1 MQSSM
6 HLGILRAT
14 LRVVS
19 ASAVLLVP
27 SLAARSAAAQAAAA
41 PRAAPRA
48 LAGLDQVV
56 TSLMKEWHVPGL
68 AIGVIQDGRPVLL
81 KGYGFRDVEHNL
93 PVTPRTLMA
102 IGSNS
107 KSFTVVLMG
116 MLVDSGKLDWDKPVR
131 DYLPDFQL
139 HDELASR
146 EMTPRDLVTHRS
158 GLPRHDL
165 FWYGGSLSREEM
177 YRRLKYLEP
186 NASFRSRWQYQ
197 NLMFMTAGYLI
208 EKRTGRSWDDLIRER
223 LFAPL
228 GMTRSNTSVRDLPP
242 SDDAALAYVWR
253 TCPAEHAAANGS
265 ARSRGGS
272 VGVGVGAGADTVSCG
287 LVKVPY
293 RNIDAVAPA
302 GSINSSVE
310 EMLHY
315 VQFHIDSGRYEGRVI
330 LSKDNDMLMQTPQ
343 TLVGP
348 QPIWPDD
355 FGFATY
361 GLGLAVMPY
370 RGHKLGQHGGG
381 LDGFISQMSWL
392 PKERIG
398 VVVLTNMSGN
408 NPVPNL
414 VTENVLDWL
423 LSLAPF
429 DWVGRARQQT
439 QEAQAAEKKQ
449 RDERAAARKPN
460 TTPSHELA
468 AYAGTYENV
477 GYGRVT
483 VRGNGPVLE
492 LSFTGFTARLKHYHY
507 DIFEVDDPAEL
518 QPLSGLVT
526 FLMNQKGDIDRIA
539 IPFEPSV
546 KDIEFTRVKNP

>member
-1 MQSSM
+1 MQ
-6 HLGILRAT
+6 LRILASLLLAPIFART
-14 LRVVS
+14 VV
-19 ASAVLLVP
+19 
-27 SLAARSAAAQAAAA
+27 AQA
-41 PRAAPRA
+41 PRAPAPAPAPAPAARATSRA
-48 LAGLDQVV
+48 LSGLDQFV
-56 TSLMKEWHVPGL
+56 TAQMTEWHVPGL
-68 AIGVIQDGRPVLL
+68 ALGIIQDGRVVLL
-81 KGYGFRDVEHNL
+81 KGYGFRDVEQKL

-116 MLVDSGKLDWDKPVR
+116 MLADSGKLDWDKPVR

-139 HDELASR
+139 HDELAS
-146 EMTPRDLVTHRS
+146 EAMTPRDLVTHRS

-165 FWYGGSLSREEM
+165 FWYGGSLGREEM

-186 NASFRSRWQYQ
+186 NTSFRGRWQYQ
-197 NLMFMTAGYLI
+197 NLMFMTAGYLV

-223 LFAPL
+223 IFGPL
-228 GMTRSNTSVRDLPP
+228 GMSRSNTSVRDLPA

-253 TCPAEHAAANGS
+253 TCPATAVANGA
-265 ARSRGGS
+265 ARSPGGN
-272 VGVGVGAGADTVSCG
+272 GAAGADGCG

-315 VQFHIDSGRYEGRVI
+315 IQFHIDSGRYEGRVI
-330 LSKDNDMLMQTPQ
+330 LSKANDMLMQTPQ

-370 RGHKLGQHGGG
+370 RGHKLVQHGGG
-381 LDGFISQMSWL
+381 IDGFISQMSWL

-414 VTENVLDWL
+414 VTENVLDRL
-423 LSLAPF
+423 LGLAPF

-439 QEAQAAEKKQ
+439 QEAEAAQKKQ

-468 AYAGTYENV
+468 AYAGTYENP

-483 VRGNGPVLE
+483 VRANGPVLE

-507 DIFEVDDPAEL
+507 DTFEVDDPAEL
-518 QPLSGLVT
+518 QPLSGLVM
-526 FLMNQKGDIDRIA
+526 FLMDQKGDIDRIA
-539 IPFEPSV
+539 VPFEPSV

>member
-1 MQSSM
+1 MQPTGQ
-6 HLGILRAT
+6 LRILASLLVAPLVARPLVAQAVPPPPPRAT
-14 LRVVS
+14 
-19 ASAVLLVP
+19 A
-27 SLAARSAAAQAAAA
+27 
-41 PRAAPRA
+41 RA
-48 LAGLDQVV
+48 LGGFDEFVKSV
-56 TSLMKEWHVPGL
+56 MEEWHIPGL
-68 AIGVIQDGRPVLL
+68 AIGIIQDGRPVLL
-81 KGYGFRDVEHNL
+81 KGYGFRDLERKL

-116 MLVDSGKLDWDKPVR
+116 MLVDSSKLDWDKPVR

-139 HDELASR
+139 HDEFATR

-165 FWYGGSLSREEM
+165 FWYGGSLGREEM

-197 NLMFMTAGYLI
+197 NLMFMTAGYLV

-223 LFAPL
+223 LFTPL
-228 GMTRSNTSVRDLPP
+228 GMARSNTSVRDLPA

-253 TCPAEHAAANGS
+253 HCPAEHTAANGS
-265 ARSRGGS
+265 AAPGGT
-272 VGVGVGAGADTVSCG
+272 AGPAADSCG

-293 RNIDAVAPA
+293 RNLDAIAPA
-302 GSINSSVE
+302 GAINSSVE

-315 VQFHIDSGRYEGRVI
+315 VQFHIDSGRYNGRPI
-330 LSKDNDMLMQTPQ
+330 LSKENEVLMQTPQ
-343 TLVGP
+343 MLIGS
-348 QPIWPDD
+348 QDIWPDE
-355 FGFATY
+355 FGVAAY
-361 GLGLAVMPY
+361 GLGLAVTVY
-370 RGHKLGQHGGG
+370 RGHKLVQHGGG
-381 LDGFISQMSWL
+381 IDGFISQMSWL
-392 PKERIG
+392 PQERIG

-408 NPVPNL
+408 NPVPNM
-414 VTENVLDWL
+414 VTENVLDRL
-423 LSLAPF
+423 LSLPPI
-429 DWVGRARQQT
+429 DWAARARKQQ
-439 QEAQAAEKKQ
+439 QNAEAQQKKE

-460 TTPSHELA
+460 TAPSHELA
-468 AYAGTYENV
+468 AYAGTYEHP

-483 VRGNGPVLE
+483 VRANGPVLE
-492 LSFTGFTARLKHYHY
+492 LSFTDFTARLKHYHY

-518 QPLSGLVT
+518 QPLSGLVM
-526 FLMNQKGDIDRIA
+526 FLMDQKGDIGRLA

>member
-1 MQSSM
+1 MQFR
-6 HLGILRAT
+6 IL
-14 LRVVS
+14 
-19 ASAVLLVP
+19 ASLLVAP
-27 SLAARSAAAQAAAA
+27 IFARTVVAQA
-41 PRAAPRA
+41 PRAAAPASAPASRATQRA
-48 LAGLDQVV
+48 LSGVDQFVASQM
-56 TSLMKEWHVPGL
+56 TEWHVPGL
-68 AIGVIQDGRPVLL
+68 ALGIIQDGRVVLL
-81 KGYGFRDVEHNL
+81 KGYGFRDVDQKL

-116 MLVDSGKLDWDKPVR
+116 MLVDSGKLSWDKPVR

-139 HDELASR
+139 HDELAS
-146 EMTPRDLVTHRS
+146 EAMTPRDLVTHRS

-165 FWYGGSLSREEM
+165 LWYGGSQGREEM
-177 YRRLKYLEP
+177 YRLLKYLEP
-186 NASFRSRWQYQ
+186 NTSFRGRWQYQ
-197 NLMFMTAGYLI
+197 NLMFMTAGYLV

-228 GMTRSNTSVRDLPP
+228 KMARSNTSVRDLPA

-253 TCPAEHAAANGS
+253 RCPAAQTAATGDAS
-265 ARSRGGS
+265 APGGT
-272 VGVGVGAGADTVSCG
+272 GGADAPSCG

-355 FGFATY
+355 FGMATY

-370 RGHKLGQHGGG
+370 RGHKLVQHGGG
-381 LDGFISQMSWL
+381 IDGFISQMSWL

-414 VTENVLDWL
+414 VTENVLDRL
-423 LSLAPF
+423 LGLVPF

-439 QEAQAAEKKQ
+439 QEGEAAQKKQ

-468 AYAGTYENV
+468 AYAGTYETP

-483 VRGNGPVLE
+483 VRANGPVLE

-526 FLMNQKGDIDRIA
+526 FLMDQKGDIDRIT

>member
-1 MQSSM
+1 MQ
-6 HLGILRAT
+6 LRILASLLVAPIFARTVVAQALPAPAPAPASRAT
-14 LRVVS
+14 
-19 ASAVLLVP
+19 
-27 SLAARSAAAQAAAA
+27 
-41 PRAAPRA
+41 PRA
-48 LAGLDQVV
+48 LSGVDQFV
-56 TSLMKEWHVPGL
+56 TSQMTEWHVPGL
-68 AIGVIQDGRPVLL
+68 ALGIIQDGRVVLL
-81 KGYGFRDVEHNL
+81 KGYGFRDVEQKL

-139 HDELASR
+139 HDELAS
-146 EMTPRDLVTHRS
+146 EAMTPRDLVTHRS

-165 FWYGGSLSREEM
+165 FWYGGSLGREEM
-177 YRRLKYLEP
+177 YRRLRYLEP
-186 NASFRSRWQYQ
+186 STSFRGRWQYQ
-197 NLMFMTAGYLI
+197 NLMYMTAGLLL
-208 EKRTGRSWDDLIRER
+208 ERRTGRSWDDLIRER
-223 LFAPL
+223 IFAPL
-228 GMTRSNTSVRDLPP
+228 GMTRSNTSVRDLPA

-253 TCPAEHAAANGS
+253 PCPAEHAAGNGS
-265 ARSRGGS
+265 AAARGGTTGPS
-272 VGVGVGAGADTVSCG
+272 ADACG

-315 VQFHIDSGRYEGRVI
+315 IQFHVDSGRYEGRVI
-330 LSKDNDMLMQTPQ
+330 LSKNNEAQMQTPQ

-355 FGFATY
+355 FGMATY

-370 RGHKLGQHGGG
+370 RGHKLVQHGGG
-381 LDGFISQMSWL
+381 IDGFISQMSWL

-414 VTENVLDWL
+414 VTENVLDRL
-423 LSLAPF
+423 LGLAPF

-439 QEAQAAEKKQ
+439 QEAEAAQKKQ

-468 AYAGTYENV
+468 AYAGTYEHP

-483 VRGNGPVLE
+483 VRANGPVLE

-526 FLMNQKGDIDRIA
+526 FLMDQKGDIDRIA
-539 IPFEPSV
+539 VPFEPSV
-546 KDIEFTRVKNP
+546 KNIEFTRVKNP

>member
-1 MQSSM
+1 MQFR
-6 HLGILRAT
+6 ILASLVIAPMLAGTVTAQAPQAPAPAPAARAT
-14 LRVVS
+14 
-19 ASAVLLVP
+19 
-27 SLAARSAAAQAAAA
+27 
-41 PRAAPRA
+41 PRA
-48 LAGLDQVV
+48 LSGLDQFVSSQM
-56 TSLMKEWHVPGL
+56 TEWHVPGL
-68 AIGVIQDGRPVLL
+68 ALGIIQDGRVVLL
-81 KGYGFRDVEHNL
+81 KGYGFRDVAQKM

-139 HDELASR
+139 HDELAS
-146 EMTPRDLVTHRS
+146 EAMTPRDLVTHRS

-165 FWYGGSLSREEM
+165 FWYGGSLGREEM
-177 YRRLKYLEP
+177 YRRLKDLEP
-186 NASFRSRWQYQ
+186 NTSFRGRWQYQ
-197 NLMFMTAGYLI
+197 NLMFMTAGYLV
-208 EKRTGRSWDDLIRER
+208 EKRTGRSWDELVRQRI
-223 LFAPL
+223 FAPL
-228 GMTRSNTSVRDLPP
+228 GMTRSNTSVRDLPS

-253 TCPAEHAAANGS
+253 PCRAGQTAAT
-265 ARSRGGS
+265 
-272 VGVGVGAGADTVSCG
+272 GVGAAPGGDGGTDEPSCG

-315 VQFHIDSGRYEGRVI
+315 IQFHIDSGRYEGREI
-330 LSKDNDMLMQTPQ
+330 LSKNNDVQMQTPQ
-343 TLVGP
+343 KLVGA

-355 FGFATY
+355 FGMATY

-370 RGHKLGQHGGG
+370 RGHKLVQHGGG
-381 LDGFISQMSWL
+381 IDGFISQMSWL

-414 VTENVLDWL
+414 VSEYVLDRL
-423 LSLAPF
+423 LGLAPF

-439 QEAQAAEKKQ
+439 EEAEAAQKKQ

-468 AYAGTYENV
+468 AYAGTYENS

-483 VRGNGPVLE
+483 VRANGSVLE

-507 DIFEVDDPAEL
+507 DIFEVDDPAEI

-526 FLMNQKGDIDRIA
+526 FLMNQKGDIDRIT

-546 KDIEFTRVKNP
+546 KDIEFTRVQ

>member
-1 MQSSM
+1 MQFR
-6 HLGILRAT
+6 ILASLLVAPIFARTVIAQAPAPAPAPASRAT
-14 LRVVS
+14 
-19 ASAVLLVP
+19 
-27 SLAARSAAAQAAAA
+27 Q
-41 PRAAPRA
+41 RA
-48 LAGLDQVV
+48 LSGLDQFVASQM
-56 TSLMKEWHVPGL
+56 TEWHVPGL
-68 AIGVIQDGRPVLL
+68 ALGIIQDGRVVLL
-81 KGYGFRDVEHNL
+81 KGYGFRDVDQKM

-116 MLVDSGKLDWDKPVR
+116 MLVDSSKLDWDKPVR

-139 HDELASR
+139 HDELAT
-146 EMTPRDLVTHRS
+146 EAMTPRDLVIHRS

-165 FWYGGSLSREEM
+165 FWYGGSLGREEM

-186 NASFRSRWQYQ
+186 NTSFRGRWQYQ
-197 NLMFMTAGYLI
+197 NLMFMTAGYLV

-223 LFAPL
+223 LFTPL
-228 GMTRSNTSVRDLPP
+228 KMARSNTSVRDLPA

-253 TCPAEHAAANGS
+253 PCPAAPTAATGDAS
-265 ARSRGGS
+265 APGGT
-272 VGVGVGAGADTVSCG
+272 GGADGSSCG
-287 LVKVPY
+287 LVKVSY

-315 VQFHIDSGRYEGRVI
+315 VQFHIDSGRYEGRAI
-330 LSKDNDMLMQTPQ
+330 LSKANDMLMQTPQ

-355 FGFATY
+355 FGMATY

-370 RGHKLGQHGGG
+370 RGHKLVQHGGG
-381 LDGFISQMSWL
+381 IDGFISQMSWL

-414 VTENVLDWL
+414 VTENVLDRL
-423 LSLAPF
+423 LGLAPF

-439 QEAQAAEKKQ
+439 QEGEAAQKKQ

-468 AYAGTYENV
+468 AYAGTYETP

-483 VRGNGPVLE
+483 VRANGPVLE

-507 DIFEVDDPAEL
+507 DIFEVDDPAEI

-526 FLMNQKGDIDRIA
+526 FLMDQKGDIDRIA

>member
-1 MQSSM
+1 M
-6 HLGILRAT
+6 LRFPMRWLPVFLAT
-14 LRVVS
+14 L
-19 ASAVLLVP
+19 AVRAV
-27 SLAARSAAAQAAAA
+27 AAQAVA
-41 PRAAPRA
+41 PPRGSARA
-48 LAGLDQVV
+48 LAGLDPFVA
-56 TSLMKEWHVPGL
+56 SLMKEWHVPGL

-81 KGYGFRDVEHNL
+81 KGYGFRDMEHQL

-139 HDELASR
+139 HDELASQ

-165 FWYGGSLSREEM
+165 FWYGGSLGREEM
-177 YRRLKYLEP
+177 YRRLRYLEP
-186 NASFRSRWQYQ
+186 NVSFRSRWQYQ
-197 NLMFMTAGYLI
+197 NLMFMTAGYLV

-228 GMTRSNTSVRDLPP
+228 GMTRSNTSVRDLPS

-253 TCPAEHAAANGS
+253 TCPAEHAAANG
-265 ARSRGGS
+265 AAPAPGGS
-272 VGVGVGAGADTVSCG
+272 AGASADACG

-315 VQFHIDSGRYEGRVI
+315 VQFHIDSGRYEGRVL
-330 LSKDNDMLMQTPQ
+330 LSKNNDMQMQTPQ
-343 TLVGP
+343 MLVGP

-355 FGFATY
+355 FGLATY

-370 RGHKLGQHGGG
+370 RGHKLVQHGGG
-381 LDGFISQMSWL
+381 IDGFISQMSWL

-408 NPVPNL
+408 NPVPNI
-414 VTENVLDWL
+414 VTENVLDRL
-423 LSLAPF
+423 LGLAPF
-429 DWVGRARQQT
+429 DWNARARQRT
-439 QEAQAAEKKQ
+439 QEAEAAAKKQ

-468 AYAGTYENV
+468 AYAGIYEHPA
-477 GYGRVT
+477 YGRLT
-483 VRGNGPVLE
+483 VRTAGNTLE
-492 LSFTGFTARLKHYHY
+492 VSFADYTARLKHYHY
-507 DIFEVDDPAEL
+507 DLFEVDDPSEIV
-518 QPLSGLVT
+518 PLSGILT
-526 FLMNQKGDIDRIA
+526 FRMDQKGDIDRIA
-539 IPFEPSV
+539 VPFEPSV
-546 KDIEFTRVKNP
+546 KDIEFTRVKTP

>member
-1 MQSSM
+1 MQ
-6 HLGILRAT
+6 LRIL
-14 LRVVS
+14 
-19 ASAVLLVP
+19 ASLLVAP
-27 SLAARSAAAQAAAA
+27 LVARTVVAQA
-41 PRAAPRA
+41 PRAPAARATPRA
-48 LAGLDQVV
+48 LSGLDQFVASQM
-56 TSLMKEWHVPGL
+56 TEWHVPGL
-68 AIGVIQDGRPVLL
+68 SVGIIQDGRVVLL
-81 KGYGFRDVEHNL
+81 KGYGFRDVEQKL

-139 HDELASR
+139 QDELASQA
-146 EMTPRDLVTHRS
+146 MTPRDLVTHRS
-158 GLPRHDL
+158 GLARHDL
-165 FWYGGSLSREEM
+165 FWYGGSLGREEM
-177 YRRLKYLEP
+177 YRRLRYLEP
-186 NASFRSRWQYQ
+186 TTSFRGRWQYQ
-197 NLMFMTAGYLI
+197 NLMYMTAGLMV
-208 EKRTGRSWDDLIRER
+208 ERRTGKSWDELIRER
-223 LFAPL
+223 IFAPL
-228 GMTRSNTSVRDLPP
+228 GMARSNTSVRDLPA

-253 TCPAEHAAANGS
+253 PCPAEHAAASGS
-265 ARSRGGS
+265 AAAPGGT
-272 VGVGVGAGADTVSCG
+272 AGPSADTCG

-310 EMLHY
+310 EMLRY
-315 VQFHIDSGRYEGRVI
+315 VQFHIDSGRYEGREI
-330 LSKDNDMLMQTPQ
+330 LSKNNDVQMQTPQ

-355 FGFATY
+355 FGMATY

-370 RGHKLGQHGGG
+370 RGHKLVQHGGG
-381 LDGFISQMSWL
+381 IDGFISQMSWL

-414 VTENVLDWL
+414 VTESVLDRL
-423 LSLAPF
+423 LGLTPF

-439 QEAQAAEKKQ
+439 QEAEAAEKKQ

-468 AYAGTYENV
+468 AYAGTYEHP

-483 VRGNGPVLE
+483 VRANGPTLE
-492 LSFTGFTARLKHYHY
+492 LSFTDFTARLKHYHY

-526 FLMNQKGDIDRIA
+526 FLMDQKGDIDRIA
-539 IPFEPSV
+539 VPFEPSV
-546 KDIEFTRVKNP
+546 KDIAFTRVKNP

>member
-1 MQSSM
+1 MQ
-6 HLGILRAT
+6 LRILAALLVAPVLARTVAAQTPRPSAARAT
-14 LRVVS
+14 
-19 ASAVLLVP
+19 
-27 SLAARSAAAQAAAA
+27 
-41 PRAAPRA
+41 PRA
-48 LAGLDQVV
+48 LSGLDQFV
-56 TSLMKEWHVPGL
+56 TSQMTEWHVPGL
-68 AIGVIQDGRPVLL
+68 ALGIIQDGRVVLL
-81 KGYGFRDVEHNL
+81 RGYGFRDVEQKL

-116 MLVDSGKLDWDKPVR
+116 MLVDSGKIDWDKPVR

-139 HDELASR
+139 HDELAS
-146 EMTPRDLVTHRS
+146 EAMTPRDLVTHRS

-165 FWYGGSLSREEM
+165 FWYGGSLGREEM
-177 YRRLKYLEP
+177 YRRLRHLEP
-186 NASFRSRWQYQ
+186 STSFRGRWQYQ
-197 NLMFMTAGYLI
+197 NLMYMTAGYLV

-223 LFAPL
+223 IFAPL
-228 GMTRSNTSVRDLPP
+228 GMRRSNTSVRDLPA

-253 TCPAEHAAANGS
+253 TCAETQAAANGAAS
-265 ARSRGGS
+265 SPGGN
-272 VGVGVGAGADTVSCG
+272 GAAVAAECG

-315 VQFHIDSGRYEGRVI
+315 IQFHIDSGRYEGKEI
-330 LSKDNDMLMQTPQ
+330 LSKANDMQMQTPQ

-355 FGFATY
+355 FGMATY

-370 RGHKLGQHGGG
+370 RGHKLVQHGGG
-381 LDGFISQMSWL
+381 IDGFISQMSWL

-414 VTENVLDWL
+414 VTEYALDRL
-423 LSLAPF
+423 LGLASF

-439 QEAQAAEKKQ
+439 KEAQAAEKKQ

-460 TTPSHELA
+460 TTPTHELA
-468 AYAGTYENV
+468 AYAGTYEHP

-483 VRGNGPVLE
+483 VRANGPALE

-526 FLMNQKGDIDRIA
+526 FLMDQKGEIDRVA
-539 IPFEPSV
+539 VPFEQSV
-546 KDIEFTRVKNP
+546 KDIEFTRVK

>member
-1 MQSSM
+1 MFRFKIGWLS
-6 HLGILRAT
+6 
-14 LRVVS
+14 
-19 ASAVLLVP
+19 VLLTA
-27 SLAARSAAAQAAAA
+27 LAARSVAAQASTA
-41 PRAAPRA
+41 PRATPRA
-48 LAGLDQVV
+48 LGGLDQFVAAMM
-56 TSLMKEWHVPGL
+56 TEWHVPGL
-68 AIGVIQDGRPVLL
+68 ALGIIQDGRVVLL
-81 KGYGFRDVEHNL
+81 KGYGFRDVDHKL

-131 DYLPDFQL
+131 EYLPDFQL
-139 HDELASR
+139 HDELAS
-146 EMTPRDLVTHRS
+146 EAMTPRDLVTHRS

-165 FWYGGSLSREEM
+165 LWYGASLSREEL
-177 YRRLKYLEP
+177 YQRLHYIEP
-186 NASFRSRWQYQ
+186 NTSFRGRWQYQ
-197 NLMFMTAGYLI
+197 NLMFMTAGYLV

-223 LFAPL
+223 IFGPL
-228 GMTRSNTSVRDLPP
+228 GMSRSNTSVRDLPA

-253 TCPAEHAAANGS
+253 RCPAEHAAANG
-265 ARSRGGS
+265 AAAAPGGTT
-272 VGVGVGAGADTVSCG
+272 APTADACG

-315 VQFHIDSGRYEGRVI
+315 IQFHIDSGRYEGRVI
-330 LSKDNDMLMQTPQ
+330 LSTKNEAQMQTPQ

-355 FGFATY
+355 FGMATY

-370 RGHKLGQHGGG
+370 RGHKLVQHGGG
-381 LDGFISQMSWL
+381 IDGFISQMSWL

-414 VTENVLDWL
+414 VTENVLDRL
-423 LSLAPF
+423 LGLAPF

-439 QEAQAAEKKQ
+439 QEGEAAQKKQ
-449 RDERAAARKPN
+449 RDEREAARKPN

-468 AYAGTYENV
+468 AYAGTYEAP

-483 VRGNGPVLE
+483 VRANGPVLE

-507 DIFEVDDPAEL
+507 DIFEVDDPAEV

-526 FLMNQKGDIDRIA
+526 FLMDQKGDIDRIA

-546 KDIEFTRVKNP
+546 KDIEFTRVKTP

>member
-1 MQSSM
+1 MLLRMQFR
-6 HLGILRAT
+6 IL
-14 LRVVS
+14 
-19 ASAVLLVP
+19 ASLLVAP
-27 SLAARSAAAQAAAA
+27 IFARTVVAQA
-41 PRAAPRA
+41 PRASAPASRATQRA
-48 LAGLDQVV
+48 LAGVDQFVASQM
-56 TSLMKEWHVPGL
+56 TEWHVPGL
-68 AIGVIQDGRPVLL
+68 ALWIIQDGRVVLL
-81 KGYGFRDVEHNL
+81 KGYGFRDVDQKM

-102 IGSNS
+102 IGSNI

-116 MLVDSGKLDWDKPVR
+116 MLVDSGKLSWDKPVR

-139 HDELASR
+139 HDELAS
-146 EMTPRDLVTHRS
+146 EAMTPRDLVTHRS

-165 FWYGGSLSREEM
+165 LWYGGSQGREEM
-177 YRRLKYLEP
+177 YRLLKYLEP
-186 NASFRSRWQYQ
+186 NTSFRGRWQYQ
-197 NLMFMTAGYLI
+197 NLMFMTAGYLV

-228 GMTRSNTSVRDLPP
+228 KMARSNTSVRELPA

-253 TCPAEHAAANGS
+253 RCPAAQTA
-265 ARSRGGS
+265 
-272 VGVGVGAGADTVSCG
+272 
-287 LVKVPY
+287 
-293 RNIDAVAPA
+293 AVAPA

-355 FGFATY
+355 FGMATY

-370 RGHKLGQHGGG
+370 RGHKLVQHGGG
-381 LDGFISQMSWL
+381 IDGFISQMSWL

-414 VTENVLDWL
+414 VTENVLDRL
-423 LSLAPF
+423 LGLVPF

-439 QEAQAAEKKQ
+439 QEGEAAQKNQ

-468 AYAGTYENV
+468 AYAGTYETP

-483 VRGNGPVLE
+483 VRANGPVLE

-526 FLMNQKGDIDRIA
+526 FLMDQKGDIDRIT

>member
-1 MQSSM
+1 MQ
-6 HLGILRAT
+6 LRIL
-14 LRVVS
+14 
-19 ASAVLLVP
+19 ASLLIAP
-27 SLAARSAAAQAAAA
+27 FLARTVAGQAGTP
-41 PRAAPRA
+41 PRASQRA
-48 LAGLDQVV
+48 LSGLDQFVNSQL
-56 TSLMKEWHVPGL
+56 TEWHVPGL
-68 AIGVIQDGRPVLL
+68 ALGIIQDGRVVLL
-81 KGYGFRDVEHNL
+81 KGYGVRDVEQKL

-116 MLVDSGKLDWDKPVR
+116 QLVDSGKLDWDKPVR

-139 HDELASR
+139 HDDLAS
-146 EMTPRDLVTHRS
+146 EAMTPRDLVTHRS

-165 FWYGGSLSREEM
+165 FWYGGSLGREEM
-177 YRRLKYLEP
+177 YRRLRYLEP
-186 NASFRSRWQYQ
+186 NTSFRGRWQYQ
-197 NLMFMTAGYLI
+197 NLMFMTAGYLV
-208 EKRTGRSWDDLIRER
+208 EKQTGRSWDDLIRER
-223 LFAPL
+223 IFGPL
-228 GMTRSNTSVRDLPP
+228 GMTRSNTSVRDLPA

-253 TCPAEHAAANGS
+253 PCPTEHAAGTGS
-265 ARSRGGS
+265 TAAPGGTAD
-272 VGVGVGAGADTVSCG
+272 AGAPPTCG

-315 VQFHIDSGRYEGRVI
+315 IQFHIDSGRYEGHVI
-330 LSKDNDMLMQTPQ
+330 LSKKTEAQMQTPQ

-355 FGFATY
+355 FGLATY

-370 RGHKLGQHGGG
+370 RGHKLVQHGGG
-381 LDGFISQMSWL
+381 IDGFISQMSWL

-398 VVVLTNMSGN
+398 VVVLTNMSGT

-414 VTENVLDWL
+414 VSEYVLDRL
-423 LSLAPF
+423 LGLAPF

-468 AYAGTYENV
+468 AYAGTYEHP
-477 GYGRVT
+477 GYGRVS
-483 VRGNGPVLE
+483 VRANGPVLE

-507 DIFEVDDPAEL
+507 DTFEVDDPAEL
-518 QPLSGLVT
+518 QPLSGLVM
-526 FLMNQKGDIDRIA
+526 FLMDQKGEIDRIA
-539 IPFEPSV
+539 VPFEASV

>member
-1 MQSSM
+1 MQCR
-6 HLGILRAT
+6 ILTGLLVAPLLARPPLPLVAQAVPASAPPRAT
-14 LRVVS
+14 
-19 ASAVLLVP
+19 A
-27 SLAARSAAAQAAAA
+27 
-41 PRAAPRA
+41 RA
-48 LAGLDQVV
+48 LAGLDQFVASV
-56 TSLMKEWHVPGL
+56 MEEWHIPGL
-68 AIGVIQDGRPVLL
+68 AIGIIQDGRPVLL
-81 KGYGFRDVEHNL
+81 KGYGFRDLERKL

-116 MLVDSGKLDWDKPVR
+116 MLADSGKLDWDKPVR

-139 HDELASR
+139 HDEFASR

-165 FWYGGSLSREEM
+165 LWYGGSLGREEL

-197 NLMFMTAGYLI
+197 NLMFMTAGYLV

-223 LFAPL
+223 LFTPL
-228 GMTRSNTSVRDLPP
+228 GMARSNTTVRELPA
-242 SDDAALAYVWR
+242 SDDAALAYEWR
-253 TCPAEHAAANGS
+253 PCPTEHAAATV
-265 ARSRGGS
+265 APPAPGGAAAP
-272 VGVGVGAGADTVSCG
+272 GTAECG

-293 RNIDAVAPA
+293 RNLDAIAPA
-302 GSINSSVE
+302 GAINSSVD

-315 VQFHIDSGRYEGRVI
+315 VQFHIDSGRYNGRHI
-330 LSKDNDMLMQTPQ
+330 LSQENEVRMQTPQ
-343 TLVGP
+343 MLIGT
-348 QPIWPDD
+348 QDIWPDE
-355 FGFATY
+355 FGVAAY
-361 GLGLAVMPY
+361 GLGLAVTVY
-370 RGHKLGQHGGG
+370 RGHKLVQHGGG
-381 LDGFISQMSWL
+381 IDGFISQMSWL

-408 NPVPNL
+408 NPVPNM
-414 VTENVLDWL
+414 VTENVLDRL
-423 LSLAPF
+423 LSLPAI
-429 DWVGRARQQT
+429 DWAARARKQQ
-439 QEAQAAEKKQ
+439 QDAEAQQKKQ

-468 AYAGTYENV
+468 AYAGTYEHP

-483 VRGNGPVLE
+483 VRANGPVLE
-492 LSFTGFTARLKHYHY
+492 LSFTAFTARLKHYHY

-526 FLMNQKGDIDRIA
+526 FLMDQKGEIDRLA

-546 KDIEFTRVKNP
+546 KAIEFTRVKNP

>member
-1 MQSSM
+1 MQ
-6 HLGILRAT
+6 LRILASVLVASILVPTVVAQAPPAPAPAPAPAARAT
-14 LRVVS
+14 
-19 ASAVLLVP
+19 
-27 SLAARSAAAQAAAA
+27 
-41 PRAAPRA
+41 PRA
-48 LAGLDQVV
+48 LSGLDQFV
-56 TSLMKEWHVPGL
+56 TSQMTEWHVPGL
-68 AIGVIQDGRPVLL
+68 ALGIIQDGRVVLL
-81 KGYGFRDVEHNL
+81 KGYGFRDVDQKL

-116 MLVDSGKLDWDKPVR
+116 MLVDSGKLAWDKPVR

-139 HDELASR
+139 HDELAS
-146 EMTPRDLVTHRS
+146 EAMTPRDLVTHRS

-165 FWYGGSLSREEM
+165 FWYGGSQGREEM
-177 YRRLKYLEP
+177 YRLLKYLEP
-186 NASFRSRWQYQ
+186 NTSFRGRWQYQ
-197 NLMFMTAGYLI
+197 NLMFMTAGYLV

-223 LFAPL
+223 LFTPL
-228 GMTRSNTSVRDLPP
+228 KMARSNTSVRDLPA

-253 TCPAEHAAANGS
+253 PCPAEHAAANG
-265 ARSRGGS
+265 AAAAPGGTT
-272 VGVGVGAGADTVSCG
+272 GPTADACG

-315 VQFHIDSGRYEGRVI
+315 IQFHIDSGRYEGRVI

-343 TLVGP
+343 TLVGA

-355 FGFATY
+355 FGMATY

-370 RGHKLGQHGGG
+370 RGHKLVQHGGG
-381 LDGFISQMSWL
+381 IDGFISQMSWL

-414 VTENVLDWL
+414 VTENVLDRL
-423 LSLAPF
+423 LGLAPF

-439 QEAQAAEKKQ
+439 QEAEAAQKKQ

-468 AYAGTYENV
+468 AYAGTYENP

-483 VRGNGPVLE
+483 VRANGPVLE

-507 DIFEVDDPAEL
+507 DVFEVDDPAEL

-526 FLMNQKGDIDRIA
+526 FLMDQKGDIDRIA
-539 IPFEPSV
+539 VPFEPSV
-546 KDIEFTRVKNP
+546 KDIEFTRVKTP